1 MNAVPPS
8 FPPYRRVPASHG
20 ASWWAQGWHSF
31 MRAPWA
37 WVGLTAALLAGGLIL
52 HLLPLGGALAQWL
65 SMPLFTLGAVFAS
78 VLRRRWARARS
89 ITPEGLAV
97 GADNEGAF
105 GESSHQW
112 SSRLGTLLVASL
124 LVLLSILA
132 VLLVVGLALSLIF
145 GVGLLHMEAIGHM
158 MEASPGAVM
167 AGIGMGA
174 GAMVLGAL
182 LVLVALLVCS
192 VAFWFVGTLV
202 ALGGLGAWDAIRL
215 SARAAFANLG
225 ALVVFT
231 LLLFPLSIV
240 ATIPAGIGWL
250 VLLPMI
256 SGASY
261 ASYDDVFGAP
271 AATFHAAS
279 THVGA

>member
-1 MNAVPPS
+1 MNAVPNPVA
-8 FPPYRRVPASHG
+8 PYRRVPASHG
-20 ASWWAQGWHSF
+20 ASWWVQGWRSF
-31 MRAPWA
+31 LRAPWA
-37 WVGLTAALLAGGLIL
+37 WAGLSLALVVCSVIL
-52 HLLPLGGALAQWL
+52 HKLPMGGALAQWL
-65 SMPLFTLGAVFAS
+65 SMPVFTLGAVFAS

-89 ITPEGLAV
+89 ITPEGLAAE
-97 GADNEGAF
+97 ADNEGAF
-105 GESSHQW
+105 GESSRQW
-112 SSRLGTLLVASL
+112 SSRLGTLLLASL
-124 LVLLSILA
+124 LVLLAIVA
-132 VLLVVGLALSLIF
+132 VLLVLGLALSLLF
-145 GVGLLHMEAIGHM
+145 GVGLMHMEAIGHM

-174 GAMVLGAL
+174 GTMVLGAL
-182 LVLVALLVCS
+182 LVLAALLACS

-231 LLLFPLSIV
+231 LLLIPLGIA
-240 ATIPAGIGWL
+240 ATLPVGLGWL

-261 ASYDDVFGAP
+261 ASYDDVFGPPAP
-271 AATFHAAS
+271 TYRAAVPGLDA
-279 THVGA
+279 